1 MVKYILLNLSESFWD
16 CELSGKAKQC
26 GQKEL
31 CFKNHAFACYHTIF
45 YFLIERFMYALTS
58 DGSMG

>member
-1 MVKYILLNLSESFWD
+1 MVNYILLNLSESFWD

-26 GQKEL
+26 GK
-31 CFKNHAFACYHTIF
+31 KNYALKIMLLHAIIEFFH
-45 YFLIERFMYALTS
+45 FLIERFMYALTS